1 MDYDMSALTKLREE
15 MRLPQ
20 QRHATGARLS
30 ANEAITPQIQMI
42 VSNR

>member
-20 QRHATGARLS
+20 QRHATGVRL